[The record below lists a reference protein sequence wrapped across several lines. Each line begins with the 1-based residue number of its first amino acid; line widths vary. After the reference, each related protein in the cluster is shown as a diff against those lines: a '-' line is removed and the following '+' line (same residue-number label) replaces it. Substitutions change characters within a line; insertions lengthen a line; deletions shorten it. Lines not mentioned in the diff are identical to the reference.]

1 MERFTV
7 QLKATLWVLELSH
20 NHAISEGVG
29 LRLKTGEGAE
39 CKEGRGKEFMYPSCV
54 VTDILGEYCALQNAR
69 AYWWGQQCLLDIKV
83 CRERYKGCCPRISF
97 KFANI
102 DMVNENLIG
111 KRGVN
116 MNDTVLADRFKSMAC
131 SVSKEKHVCCVK
143 WKFLVPTPHALC

>member
-7 QLKATLWVLELSH
+7 QLKATLWVLEPSH

-54 VTDILGEYCALQNAR
+54 VTDILESTVLCKMQGHTDEANNVYLI
-69 AYWWGQQCLLDIKV
+69 LKS
-83 CRERYKGCCPRISF
+83 RERHKGCCPRISF
-97 KFANI
+97 KLANI

-116 MNDTVLADRFKSMAC
+116 MNDTVLADRYSKAWLAAFQKKSMSAA
-131 SVSKEKHVCCVK
+131 SNES
-143 WKFLVPTPHALC
+143 F